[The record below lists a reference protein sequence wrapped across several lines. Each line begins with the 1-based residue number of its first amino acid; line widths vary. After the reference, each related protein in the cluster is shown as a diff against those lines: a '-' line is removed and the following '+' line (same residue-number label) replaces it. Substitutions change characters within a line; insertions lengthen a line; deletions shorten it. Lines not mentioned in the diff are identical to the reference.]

1 MKILFSISSL
11 KKKKTMNVVIYNQ
24 NTSLSVADSID
35 PSSILD
41 THLDMTTL
49 MTGFQNSTAEGNY

>member
-1 MKILFSISSL
+1 
-11 KKKKTMNVVIYNQ
+11 MNVVIYNQ